1 MKKFLIFAVC
11 VLSGVAVFA
20 QHRYDDRRAG
30 FRGDRCEAICLHF
43 AESCRLNDEEVAK
56 FKEIYKDYYEEL
68 QTIREKYRMERRRD
82 LSDEEVESQ
91 MKGKLECSKK
101 IAELKEK
108 YYDKFKTVLTP
119 RQIAR
124 LYDGN
129 QHFRNDEG
137 RFRGHHG
144 DYCDYGERGCPERGY
159 HHHRGCCR

>member
-1 MKKFLIFAVC
+1 MKKKILIL
-11 VLSGVAVFA
+11 VLSVVAGTMVFA
-20 QHRYDDRRAG
+20 QQHSENSRPDKV
-30 FRGDRCEAICLHF
+30 DRCEAFCHRF
-43 AESCRLNDEEVAK
+43 SESCCLSDESSEE
-56 FKEIYKDYYEEL
+56 FGRIYKEYYKEL
-68 QTIREKYRMERRRD
+68 QAIREQYRPERRRD
-82 LSDEEVESQ
+82 MSDEEVEAQ
-91 MKGKLECSKK
+91 MKGKLERSKK
-101 IAELKEK
+101 VAELKEK
-108 YYDKFKTVLTP
+108 YYDKFAEVLTP